1 MQPFV
6 SEKHLNNLNKG
17 DKSTNEDFNFEVSVL
32 VAAKKVGLSF
42 EELNLFSLN
51 DFFDFLDMYIGE
63 NEEQPRQATQ
73 EDIDYFYRYL

>member
-6 SEKHLNNLNKG
+6 SEKHLNKG
-17 DKSTNEDFNFEVSVL
+17 NKSTNEDFNFEVSIL